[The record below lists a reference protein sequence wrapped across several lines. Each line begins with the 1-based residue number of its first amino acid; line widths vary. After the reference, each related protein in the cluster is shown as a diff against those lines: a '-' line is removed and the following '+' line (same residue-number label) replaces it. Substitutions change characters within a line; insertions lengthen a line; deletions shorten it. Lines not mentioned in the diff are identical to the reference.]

1 MKRLTILIAALSFG
15 ITLMAQPF
23 PPTLFGIPV
32 TGSIEALSHQL
43 EYVGF
48 TDFYDTKPAYGGYYK
63 GEKATLHVEMNKEI
77 NQILALKLRVTDNIP
92 LEDALKKYEMHYN
105 DFTGDSYYTAL
116 RSNKLPTSKADLN
129 NEKAYGT
136 VYTST
141 FYQNGDPNKLVE
153 LNMNRVDYVFY
164 VEIKVTN
171 LYNKGPF

>member
-1 MKRLTILIAALSFG
+1 MKRLLLPIVALTFG

-32 TGSIEALSHQL
+32 TGSIDALSYQL
-43 EYVGF
+43 NYVGF
-48 TDFYDTKPAYGGYYK
+48 TDTYDNMPAYGGFYK

-77 NQILALKLRVTDNIP
+77 DQILALKLRVTDNIP
-92 LEDALKKYEMHYN
+92 VEDALKKYETHYN
-105 DFTGDSYYTAL
+105 DFKNDPYYTAE
-116 RSNKLPTSKADLN
+116 RSNKLPTSKADFN

-141 FYQNGDPNKLVE
+141 FYQDGDPNKLVE